1 MANETTKTNES
12 SKTSEPKDSKDSRT
26 PIEKLREASTTEEET
41 EVFEEAAKARVTTP
55 DGQEG
60 APVPGDLGMRAEY
73 WKH

>member
-1 MANETTKTNES
+1 MANETTKT
-12 SKTSEPKDSKDSRT
+12 DSKDTKDPRT
-26 PIEKLREASTTEEET
+26 PIEQLREASTTEEET
-41 EVFEEAAKARVTTP
+41 EVFEKAAKAKVTTP

>member
-1 MANETTKTNES
+1 MANEATKTES
-12 SKTSEPKDSKDSRT
+12 KNKDSKT
-26 PIEKLREASTTEEET
+26 PIEELREASTTEEET
-41 EVFEEAAKARVTTP
+41 EVFEKAAKASVTTP